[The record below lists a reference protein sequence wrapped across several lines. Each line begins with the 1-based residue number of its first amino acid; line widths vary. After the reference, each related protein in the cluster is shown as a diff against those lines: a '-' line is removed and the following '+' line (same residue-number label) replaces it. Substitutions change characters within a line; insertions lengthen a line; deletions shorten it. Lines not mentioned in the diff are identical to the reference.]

1 MLHDLKHAY
10 RMLMHSK
17 GWTLVVLLSLAIGI
31 GATTALFTAVNGLL
45 LQTIPVR
52 DPESLV
58 VLKWTGTNN
67 MVRSSSDYGYS
78 LPTAE
83 GRAGNVRSTF
93 SRAIYQQ
100 LKSANQTM
108 TDVIAGTSLE
118 SFNFSSNG
126 SSEIATAF
134 GVSGNYFK
142 ALGVS
147 AAIGRTIEDGDDKA
161 DAEPVAVLSYPF
173 WKKRFGS
180 DASIVGKTVRLNN
193 AIVTIAGVLPE
204 DFIGI
209 QRMSETV
216 RDVFVPFVIEPQ
228 LVALPN
234 SGLGEAAPKHRLD
247 EPTNWYIQI
256 EGRLKPGATLDQVK
270 GNLTG
275 PFEAAARAGMDSY
288 RAGLTDDQRKLARNQ
303 SDGDAVPR
311 LLVFPGAKG
320 IYDLDR
326 TTSRS
331 ASVLSVIVVL
341 LLLIVCANVANLLL
355 SRAAARNKE
364 VSVRLSMGASRPR
377 LIRQLLT
384 ESLMLS
390 GTGGALGIALG
401 YWSKKLLPFGQNT
414 TIDYQVLA
422 FVGGISVMTGLVF
435 GLIPALRAT
444 QVDLS
449 SAMKEHSRSVAAS
462 RTWLSKVLLVTQ
474 VAISVMLL
482 IGAGLFVRTL
492 QNLRSVDIG
501 FNAGNVLMFRINP
514 ALNRYSPERINQL
527 FERTRT
533 SLEALPGVQAVAFT
547 RTPLLSGSISTTA
560 IFRQGASDRKA
571 DAKDIY
577 IMAVSP
583 KFFDTMRI
591 PILRGRDFTERDIA
605 EPEAS
610 ALINETAA
618 KKYFPN
624 EDPIGQRVGQDVEG
638 SGKTEIVGIIRD
650 TKYDSVRDA
659 APPTIYTSIRPG
671 TRSLTV
677 MVRTASDPASLT
689 ETVRSAM
696 QQIDPDVPMT
706 GITTQSEQVNNR
718 FAQERLFALA
728 YSLFGGLALLLACIG
743 LFGLMSYSV
752 SRRTNEIG
760 IRMALG
766 AQRAGV
772 VGMVLRESMA
782 MVAIGVTVGLA
793 GAIAGGRFV
802 ESVLFGLSTTDA
814 WTISAAIGA
823 TVLVS
828 LVAGYVPARRAS
840 RVDPMVALRYE

>member
-17 GWTLVVLLSLAIGI
+17 GWTVVVLLSLAIGI

-45 LQTIPVR
+45 LQTVPVR
-52 DPESLV
+52 DPHALV
-58 VLKWTGTNN
+58 LLKWTGKNN
-67 MVRSSSDYGYS
+67 MVRSSSDYGFS
-78 LPTAE
+78 QPHN
-83 GRAGNVRSTF
+83 GQNVRSTF
-93 SRAIYQQ
+93 SNAIYQQ

-108 TDVIAGTSLE
+108 TDLIAGTSLE

-142 ALGVS
+142 VLGVS
-147 AAIGRTIEDGDDKA
+147 AAIGRTLEEGDDLA

-173 WKKRFGS
+173 WQKRFGR

-193 AIVTIAGVLPE
+193 TPVTIVGVLPATY
-204 DFIGI
+204 IGI
-209 QRMSETV
+209 QRMGDTV
-216 RDVFVPFVIEPQ
+216 RDVTVPYKSEPQ
-228 LVALPN
+228 LVTPAPP
-234 SGLGEAAPKHRLD
+234 GLGQVATQPRVD
-247 EPTNWYIQI
+247 EPTNWYLQI
-256 EGRLKPGATLDQVK
+256 AGRLKPGATIDQVK

-275 PFEAAARAGMDSY
+275 PFEQAARGGMNSFE
-288 RAGLTDDQRKLARNQ
+288 AALTDDQRTLSRYQ
-303 SDGDAVPR
+303 REGDAVPQ
-311 LLVFPGAKG
+311 LLVLSGARG
-320 IYDLDR
+320 VYDLDR
-326 TTSRS
+326 TSSRS
-331 ASVLSVIVVL
+331 ASILSVVVIL

-355 SRAAARNKE
+355 ARAAARYRE

-377 LIRQLLT
+377 LVRQLLT
-384 ESLMLS
+384 ESLLLS

-401 YWSKKLLPFGQNT
+401 YWTKKLLPFGQNT
-414 TIDYQVLA
+414 AIDWQVVA
-422 FVGGISVMTGLVF
+422 FVAGISVLTGLTF

-444 QVDLS
+444 QVDLA
-449 SAMKEHSRSVAAS
+449 SAMKEHSRSVVAS
-462 RTWLSKVLLVTQ
+462 RTWLSKALLVTQ
-474 VAISVMLL
+474 VAISIVLL

-501 FNAGNVLMFRINP
+501 FNATNILMFRVNP
-514 ALNRYSPERINQL
+514 ALNRYSPERTTQL
-527 FERTRT
+527 YQRIQS
-533 SLEALPGVQAVAFT
+533 SLEALPGVRSVTFT
-547 RTPLLSGSISTTA
+547 RNSLLSGSTSITGVYL
-560 IFRQGASDRKA
+560 QGQTDKKA
-571 DAKDIY
+571 NDMY
-577 IMAVSP
+577 YMAVAP
-583 KFFDTMRI
+583 KFFDTLQI
-591 PILRGRDFTERDIA
+591 PVLAGRDFNERDVA
-605 EPEAS
+605 QPETTAI
-610 ALINETAA
+610 INETAA

-624 EDPIGQRVGQDVEG
+624 QDPIGQRLGQNLED
-638 SGKTEIVGIIRD
+638 SAKTEVIGVIRD

-659 APPTIYTSIRPG
+659 APPTMYTPFRGGFTSA
-671 TRSLTV
+671 RSLTV
-677 MVRTASDPASLT
+677 MLRTAGDPASLT
-689 ETVRSAM
+689 ETVRTAM

-706 GITTQSEQVNNR
+706 GVTTQSEQVEGR

-728 YSLFGGLALLLACIG
+728 YSLFGVLALLLACIG

-772 VGMVLRESMA
+772 VGMVLRESML
-782 MVAIGVTVGLA
+782 MVTIGVIVGLA

-802 ESVLFGLSTTDA
+802 ESVLFGLSTTDL

-823 TVLVS
+823 TVVVS
-828 LVAGYVPARRAS
+828 LAAGYLPARRAS